1 MIKLQITGMTCDGCV
16 KAVKEA
22 LLDVGGVDAVEI
34 DLKSGVAEV
43 QISSA
48 DISLDQLSMAV
59 KLAGYGATLAG
70 ESI

>member
-1 MIKLQITGMTCDGCV
+1 MTCDGCV